1 MSPPIRDGSGSSIG
15 SIRLGDGSE
24 ISEVRTGAG
33 DVLFSASAIPDSVV
47 SRPSD
52 GSTSTGRNDVQG
64 MEIEL
69 KSDWPSIGAR
79 ISNNSSGAST
89 ARLYDSST
97 RSQVDS
103 VDISGLSSG
112 DAFAFDDVSLNSG
125 EKYIIFLDGSN
136 WTLGFGSSTNY
147 PFTSNDVDITG
158 NVSGS
163 TGASVDAKP
172 VQAINDIGNTGF

>member
-1 MSPPIRDGSGSSIG
+1 MSPPIREGSGDSIG

-33 DVLFSASAIPDSVV
+33 DVLFSAIPDSVV

-52 GSTSTGRNDVQG
+52 GSSSTGRNDVQG

-97 RSQVDS
+97 RNQVDS

-112 DAFAFDDVSLNSG
+112 DAFTFDDVSLNSG
-125 EKYIIFLDGSN
+125 ERYIIFLDGSN
-136 WTLGFGSSTNY
+136 WTLGFASSTNY

-163 TGASVDAKP
+163 TGSSVDQTS